1 MYLEAIMREF
11 QIIIYGSYGFTGRLI
26 AEECKS
32 KNLSVLLAGR
42 NEQKLKSQAT
52 KIGYPYKTVDV
63 NDHQALTSIL
73 KTATLVIHCGGPFQ
87 NTAERML
94 NACLEAM
101 THYTDIT
108 GEYSVF
114 ERLASLDQQ
123 GKDSGIMIMPGTGFD
138 VVPSDCLA
146 VHLKKS
152 LPTATHLQLAFT
164 MSKGGFSRGTSKT
177 MVEGMGEGGMI
188 RQNGKLVSI
197 PLGDKVIEVDFGPF
211 RSKALCIPWGD
222 ISTAWRSTGIPN
234 IEVYSG
240 VPTNTIRIA
249 KLSRWINF
257 ILKNR
262 SVKNFLLTKIDA
274 RSDGPKEEK
283 LREGKSFLWGRVR
296 DNSGNLMEARLE
308 TASGYLLTA
317 RTSVYIA
324 TELLNGDVKPGYFT
338 PAQYFGEDLITNIE
352 GTTFTKNVLS

>member
-1 MYLEAIMREF
+1 
-11 QIIIYGSYGFTGRLI
+11 
-26 AEECKS
+26 
-32 KNLSVLLAGR
+32 
-42 NEQKLKSQAT
+42 
-52 KIGYPYKTVDV
+52 
-63 NDHQALTSIL
+63 
-73 KTATLVIHCGGPFQ
+73 
-87 NTAERML
+87 
-94 NACLEAM
+94 
-101 THYTDIT
+101 
-108 GEYSVF
+108 
-114 ERLASLDQQ
+114 
-123 GKDSGIMIMPGTGFD
+123 
-138 VVPSDCLA
+138 
-146 VHLKKS
+146 
-152 LPTATHLQLAFT
+152 
-164 MSKGGFSRGTSKT
+164 MSKGGLSRGTSKT

-188 RQNGKLVSI
+188 RKGGKLVSI

-262 SVKNFLLTKIDA
+262 SVKNFLLKKIDA